1 MEGARNGMKSFNKW
15 ARGERKWCRTVVRA
29 TGQGIIC
36 GTTKDQTMR
45 LISIRSRGSVTTT

>member
-45 LISIRSRGSVTTT
+45 LISIRSRVSVTTT